1 MDTLFHICARSD
13 WEEARR
19 RGEYRTASLES
30 EGFIHLSTPDQ
41 VAATADRFY
50 RGQTG
55 LVLLVIDAGRLLP
68 EVRYEAADGALF
80 PHLYGPLPL
89 GAVMGVSEF
98 EPGEG
103 GGFDAPTDF
112 PTFSARG

>member
-1 MDTLFHICARSD
+1 MDTLLHICARSD
-13 WEEARR
+13 WEKARE
-19 RGEYRTASLES
+19 RGEYRAASLAS

-41 VAATADRFY
+41 VAATGRRFY

-55 LVLLVIDAGRLLP
+55 LVLLVVDTGRALP

-89 GAVMGVSEF
+89 DAVVEIRDF
-98 EPGEG
+98 EPG
-103 GGFDAPTDF
+103 D
-112 PTFSARG
+112 